1 MGAILRIKK
10 GDRGKEVVDIQRRLS
25 VLGFDLGP
33 ISVDGA
39 YETNTEAAVKQF
51 QSRHTLP
58 VTGVIDSVT
67 WRALVDA
74 TYKLGDRAL
83 YLRYPFLHGNDV
95 FQLQRWLGTLG
106 FHDGEI
112 DGIFGPSTE
121 RSVRDCQL
129 NFALS
134 PDGIVGSS
142 TVAALLTLRKLL
154 EKEASVP
161 IMRTSSTSFVSSIND
176 KKIAVGCDC
185 LKKEDIWQLIE
196 ESDYLYA
203 DLAYRFSNLLE
214 LLGADIRIFNEP
226 SEVTA
231 DNELVISFR
240 KYDKDRDDVL
250 LINNADNEKSIVTA
264 SYIASELNASLKG
277 RLGRVE
283 TNLALHT
290 YQDWPQIEIMV
301 NRSTALDKKDKLEK
315 DVFKQKVAS
324 AIFDGIKRYFS
335 TLSTL

>member
-1 MGAILRIKK
+1 MQIKK
-10 GDRGKEVVDIQRRLS
+10 GARGIEVVDVQRRLS
-25 VLGFDLGP
+25 ILGFDLGS

-39 YETNTEAAVKQF
+39 YEANTEAAVKKF
-51 QSRHTLP
+51 QSRHNLP
-58 VTGVIDSVT
+58 DTGIIDSVT

-129 NFALS
+129 NYALS
-134 PDGIVGSS
+134 PDGIVGSA
-142 TVAALLTLRKLL
+142 TVAALFTLRKML
-154 EKEASVP
+154 EKDKNVS
-161 IMRTSSTSFVSSIND
+161 IRKSSSTSFVSSIND

-185 LKKEDIWQLIE
+185 LKKEDLWQWIE
-196 ESDYLYA
+196 ESAYLYA

-214 LLGADIRIFNEP
+214 LLGANIRIFNDI

-231 DNELVISFR
+231 DNELVVSFKR
-240 KYDKDRDDVL
+240 HSQDQNDVIV
-250 LINNADNEKSIVTA
+250 INNADNEKSIMIA
-264 SYIASELNASLKG
+264 SYMAGELNESLKG

-283 TNLALHT
+283 TNLVAHT
-290 YQDWPQIEIMV
+290 YQDRPQIEIMV
-301 NRSTALDKKDKLEK
+301 GRSKMLEKKDELEK
-315 DVFKQKVAS
+315 DVFKQKVAG
-324 AIFDGIKRYFS
+324 AIFDGIKKYFAAVS
-335 TLSTL
+335 P